1 MAFDKFVDNML
12 NASVKVNST
21 TVLAPSQREILYKFY
36 LGFAFTKIP
45 SDNMKSTW
53 VSKIWVNI

>member
-1 MAFDKFVDNML
+1 MAFDKFVDNIL
-12 NASVKVNST
+12 NASAKVNST
-21 TVLAPSQREILYKFY
+21 IVLAPSHREILYKFY

-53 VSKIWVNI
+53 VSIIE